1 MDDPQD
7 DVITILKALANPT
20 RLQILDW
27 LKEPD
32 QHFGAQPEP
41 LDEVG
46 VCVSQIQRKAG
57 VSQSTASHFMSVL
70 QHAGLVNSRR
80 VGQWTYYQR
89 NEPRIAEISPLLAR
103 SV

>member
-20 RLQILDW
+20 RLEIHW

-70 QHAGLVNSRR
+70 APRRAGEQPTGGPVD
-80 VGQWTYYQR
+80 
-89 NEPRIAEISPLLAR
+89 LLPAQ
-103 SV
+103 